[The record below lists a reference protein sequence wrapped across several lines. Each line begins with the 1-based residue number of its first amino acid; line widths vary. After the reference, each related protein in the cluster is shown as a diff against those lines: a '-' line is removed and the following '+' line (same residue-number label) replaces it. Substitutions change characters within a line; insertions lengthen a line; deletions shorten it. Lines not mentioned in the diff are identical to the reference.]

1 MKNMVSQLNANTG
14 LLFAKKKG
22 TSKRSQSISSELQSM
37 SSFKDAD
44 QFYSKLQTLVIA
56 AFQDSGFSHAE
67 IEKLKEAC
75 NDIDNENNRVRN
87 AVLDVSAKIKKMNRA
102 EASNARGEAVKSS
115 RRKSSLTALFHN

>member
-44 QFYSKLQTLVIA
+44 QFYSKLQTLVIGTMGKFRA
-56 AFQDSGFSHAE
+56 GFEGWGERAGVGGFFYSGIRHPADPKGPHF
-67 IEKLKEAC
+67 
-75 NDIDNENNRVRN
+75 
-87 AVLDVSAKIKKMNRA
+87 VL
-102 EASNARGEAVKSS
+102 
-115 RRKSSLTALFHN
+115 F